1 MKIVKEKNNSFERT
15 SLKKELVLFYL
26 DMILTTNFMY
36 KGFFIGKTIIDRRNV
51 KGGISMRNR
60 KINRMNKEKI
70 AMIVSS
76 LLIVT
81 ACTLTGVYINGKEKA
96 KEKEQVVDFAE
107 LEGTENQTAKQE
119 EIVTEPDVV
128 VPQQVRNDTFVDQ
141 DLDVDP
147 MYQETNSDSI
157 INPEFSTNAVNTEAD
172 GEEKNSGDA
181 KNANVEEKENT
192 DVDENASPE
201 SDEEKRD
208 TETIGS
214 SVALFSESEKLS
226 WPVQGEVLMNYS
238 MDKTV
243 YFATL
248 NQYKYNPALVIKAEP
263 EMSVKAP
270 YNGTVKE
277 TGSNAEI
284 GNYVVMDLGNGY
296 ELTLGQLENLSVS
309 KGDVV
314 KNDQVVGKTA
324 SPTKYYSV
332 EGSNIYMKLT
342 KDGNA
347 VNPMNFLES

>member
-1 MKIVKEKNNSFERT
+1 
-15 SLKKELVLFYL
+15 
-26 DMILTTNFMY
+26 MY
-36 KGFFIGKTIIDRRNV
+36 KGFFIGKTIFDKEKV
-51 KGGISMRNR
+51 KGGIGMRNR
-60 KINRMNKEKI
+60 KISRMNKEKI
-70 AMIVSS
+70 AMIASS

>member
-1 MKIVKEKNNSFERT
+1 
-15 SLKKELVLFYL
+15 
-26 DMILTTNFMY
+26 MY
-36 KGFFIGKTIIDRRNV
+36 KGFFIGKTIFDKEKV
-51 KGGISMRNR
+51 KGGIGMRNR
-60 KINRMNKEKI
+60 KISRMNKEKI
-70 AMIVSS
+70 AMIASS

-107 LEGTENQTAKQE
+107 LEGAEKQTAKKE

-128 VPQQVRNDTFVDQ
+128 VPQQVRNDTFIDE

-157 INPEFSTNAVNTEAD
+157 INPEFTTNAVNAEAN

-181 KNANVEEKENT
+181 ENDNVEKTENT
-192 DVDENASPE
+192 DGDEKASPE

-208 TETIGS
+208 TETIS
-214 SVALFSESEKLS
+214 SSTTSFSESEKLS
-226 WPVQGEVLMNYS
+226 WPVQGEVLLNYS

-263 EMSVKAP
+263 ETSVKAP
-270 YNGTVKE
+270 FGGTVKE

-309 KGDVV
+309 KGEVV
-314 KNDQVVGKTA
+314 KNNQVVGKTA

>member
-1 MKIVKEKNNSFERT
+1 MNLGVD
-15 SLKKELVLFYL
+15 Y
-26 DMILTTNFMY
+26 ILIINFMY
-36 KGFFIGKTIIDRRNV
+36 KGFFIGKTIFDNKNV

-81 ACTLTGVYINGKEKA
+81 TCTLTGVYINGKEKA

-107 LEGTENQTAKQE
+107 LEETENQSAKQE
-119 EIVTEPDVV
+119 KTVPDKYVT
-128 VPQQVRNDTFVDQ
+128 VPQQIQKDTFVDQ

-157 INPEFSTNAVNTEAD
+157 INPEFPTTVVNSETTEGGQDKQNDDTQTDGAV
-172 GEEKNSGDA
+172 G
-181 KNANVEEKENT
+181 ENT
-192 DVDENASPE
+192 DVDATKSTEKQEDRNNKESSNAS
-201 SDEEKRD
+201 
-208 TETIGS
+208 ETISS

-238 MDKTV
+238 MDKTT

-263 EMSVKAP
+263 ETSVKAP
-270 YNGTVKE
+270 YSGTIKE
-277 TGSNAEI
+277 TGSSAEI

-296 ELTLGQLENLSVS
+296 ELTLGQLDNLSVA
-309 KGDVV
+309 KGDTIKSKDVI
-314 KNDQVVGKTA
+314 GKTA
-324 SPTKYYSV
+324 SPSKYYSV

-342 KDGNA
+342 KDGNP
-347 VNPMNFLES
+347 VNPMNFLEA

>member
-1 MKIVKEKNNSFERT
+1 
-15 SLKKELVLFYL
+15 
-26 DMILTTNFMY
+26 MY
-36 KGFFIGKTIIDRRNV
+36 KGFFIGKTIIDNRNV
-51 KGGISMRNR
+51 KGGFSMRNR

-107 LEGTENQTAKQE
+107 LEETDNQSAQNVE
-119 EIVTEPDVV
+119 EVPREEVII
-128 VPQQVRNDTFVDQ
+128 PQQVQNDTFVDQ

-147 MYQETNSDSI
+147 VYQETNSNSI
-157 INPEFSTNAVNTEAD
+157 INPEISINSVNEKD
-172 GEEKNSGDA
+172 EKNE
-181 KNANVEEKENT
+181 KKENENIDKEKTQNT
-192 DVDENASPE
+192 DI
-201 SDEEKRD
+201 EED
-208 TETIGS
+208 TSQKDSQEKNDSETSETIS
-214 SVALFSESEKLS
+214 SSMTSFSESEKLT
-226 WPVQGEVLMNYS
+226 WPVKGEVLMNYS

-248 NQYKYNPALVIKAEP
+248 NQYKYNPALIIKAEP
-263 EMSVKAP
+263 GASVKVP
-270 YNGTVKE
+270 YSGTVKE

-284 GNYVVMDLGNGY
+284 GNYVVVDLGNGY

-314 KNDQVVGKTA
+314 KNNQVVSKTA
-324 SPTKYYSV
+324 PPTKYYSV
-332 EGSNIYMKLT
+332 EGGNIYMKLT
-342 KDGNA
+342 KDGNS

>member
-1 MKIVKEKNNSFERT
+1 MNLGVD
-15 SLKKELVLFYL
+15 Y
-26 DMILTTNFMY
+26 ILIINFMY
-36 KGFFIGKTIIDRRNV
+36 KGFFIGKTIFDNENV

-81 ACTLTGVYINGKEKA
+81 TCTLTGVYINGKEKA

-107 LEGTENQTAKQE
+107 LEETENQSAKQE
-119 EIVTEPDVV
+119 KTVPDKYVT
-128 VPQQVRNDTFVDQ
+128 VPQQIQKDTFVDQ

-157 INPEFSTNAVNTEAD
+157 INPEFPTTVVNSETTD
-172 GEEKNSGDA
+172 GEQKKSDEL
-181 KNANVEEKENT
+181 EKEQEKQKGEEATDGSVGENK

-201 SDEEKRD
+201 SDEEKKD
-208 TETIGS
+208 AETISS

-238 MDKTV
+238 MDKTI

-263 EMSVKAP
+263 EASVKAP
-270 YNGTVKE
+270 YSGTIKE
-277 TGSNAEI
+277 TGSSAEI

-296 ELTLGQLENLSVS
+296 ELTLGQLDNLSVE
-309 KGDVV
+309 KGDLV
-314 KNDQVVGKTA
+314 KSKDIIGKTA
-324 SPTKYYSV
+324 SPSKYYSV
-332 EGSNIYMKLT
+332 EGGNVYMKLT
-342 KDGNA
+342 KDGNP